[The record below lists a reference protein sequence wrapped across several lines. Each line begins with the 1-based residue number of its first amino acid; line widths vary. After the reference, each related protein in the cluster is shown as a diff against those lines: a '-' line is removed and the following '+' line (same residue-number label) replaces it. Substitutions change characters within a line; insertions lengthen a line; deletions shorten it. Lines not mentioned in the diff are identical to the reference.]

1 VISEGI
7 MNFLMTVW
15 VALKALRKN
24 KLRSL
29 LTVLG
34 VVIGVCAVITL
45 VNLGSGAQIS
55 IQKAISGLG
64 TNLLVIFP
72 GSVTQGGIRTGYGTV
87 TTLIPEDA
95 GAILSECADVQ
106 MVTPIVTSAAQVVFQ
121 NQNWSTSILGAD
133 TDYQLI
139 KNWPLALG
147 EFFTPQDVKAATKVC
162 VLGETVAEKL
172 FVKQNPVGQVIRVK
186 RIPFRVVGVLTPKGQ
201 TAFGQDQDD
210 TIIVP
215 YTTAQK
221 RLVGITHVNMIMAS
235 AVSVEGT
242 AAAQEQIKNLLRHR
256 HKIKKGDDDDF
267 TVRNLADLTAVFSTI
282 TGILTLLLGSIASI
296 SLLVGGIGI
305 MNIMLVS
312 VTERTKEIGIRLSV
326 GATSQDILLQFL
338 FEAILLSLIGGG
350 IGILFGMG
358 ITSTVSYFTG
368 WPSPVSLYAILIAF
382 LFASGVG
389 IFFGLYPARKASR
402 MNPIDALRYE

>member
-1 VISEGI
+1 
-7 MNFLMTVW
+7 MNYLMTVR

-55 IQKAISGLG
+55 IEKAISGLG

-87 TTLIPEDA
+87 TTLTAEDA
-95 GAILSECADVQ
+95 AAILSESADVQ

-121 NQNWSTSILGAD
+121 NQNWSTSILGTD
-133 TDYQLI
+133 TDYQRI
-139 KNWPLALG
+139 KNWPLAGG
-147 EFFTPQDVKAATKVC
+147 EFFTTQDVKAATKVC

-172 FVKQNPVGQVIRVK
+172 FVTQNPVGQVIRIR

-210 TIIVP
+210 TILVP

-221 RLVGITHVNMIMAS
+221 RLVGITHVSMIMAS

-338 FEAILLSLIGGG
+338 LEAILLSLIGGG
-350 IGILFGMG
+350 IGICFGMG
-358 ITSTVSYFTG
+358 ITSAVSYFTG
-368 WPSPVSLYAILIAF
+368 WPSPISLYAILIAF

>member
-1 VISEGI
+1 
-7 MNFLMTVW
+7 MNFLMTVR

-29 LTVLG
+29 LTVLV

-55 IQKAISGLG
+55 IEKAISGLG
-64 TNLLVIFP
+64 TNLLIIFP

-87 TTLIPEDA
+87 TTLIAEDA
-95 GAILSECADVQ
+95 EAILNECTAVQ
-106 MVTPIVTSAAQVVFQ
+106 MVTPVVTSAAQVVFQ

-133 TDYQLI
+133 TDYQRI
-139 KNWPLALG
+139 KSWPLALG
-147 EFFTPQDVKAATKVC
+147 DFFTSQDVKAATKVC
-162 VLGETVAEKL
+162 VLGETLAEKL
-172 FVKQNPVGQVIRVK
+172 FVKQNPVGQVIRIK

-210 TIIVP
+210 TILVP

-221 RLVGITHVNMIMAS
+221 RLVGITHVSMIMAS

-242 AAAQEQIKNLLRHR
+242 AAAQEQIRDLLRHR

-326 GATSQDILLQFL
+326 GATSHDILLQFL
-338 FEAILLSLIGGG
+338 FEAVLLSLIGGG

-368 WPSPVSLYAILIAF
+368 WPSPISLYAILIAF

>member
-1 VISEGI
+1 

-221 RLVGITHVNMIMAS
+221 RLVGITHINMIMAS

-338 FEAILLSLIGGG
+338 LEAILLSLIGGG

>member
-1 VISEGI
+1 
-7 MNFLMTVW
+7 MTVW

-95 GAILSECADVQ
+95 EAILSECADVQ

-147 EFFTPQDVKAATKVC
+147 EFFTLQDVKAATKVC

-221 RLVGITHVNMIMAS
+221 RLVGITHINMIMAS

-338 FEAILLSLIGGG
+338 LEAILLSLIGGG

>member
-1 VISEGI
+1 
-7 MNFLMTVW
+7 MTVR

-64 TNLLVIFP
+64 TNLLIIFP

-87 TTLIPEDA
+87 TTLIAEDA
-95 GAILSECADVQ
+95 EAILNECTAVQ
-106 MVTPIVTSAAQVVFQ
+106 MVTPVVTSAAQVVFQ

-133 TDYQLI
+133 TDYQRI
-139 KNWPLALG
+139 KSWPLALG
-147 EFFTPQDVKAATKVC
+147 DFFTPQDVKAATKVC

-186 RIPFRVVGVLTPKGQ
+186 RIPFKVVGVLTPKGQ

-256 HKIKKGDDDDF
+256 HKIKQGDDDDF

-338 FEAILLSLIGGG
+338 LEAILLSLMGGG
-350 IGILFGMG
+350 IGILLGMG

-389 IFFGLYPARKASR
+389 VFFGLYPARKASR

>member
-1 VISEGI
+1 
-7 MNFLMTVW
+7 
-15 VALKALRKN
+15 
-24 KLRSL
+24 
-29 LTVLG
+29 
-34 VVIGVCAVITL
+34 
-45 VNLGSGAQIS
+45 
-55 IQKAISGLG
+55 
-64 TNLLVIFP
+64 
-72 GSVTQGGIRTGYGTV
+72 
-87 TTLIPEDA
+87 
-95 GAILSECADVQ
+95 
-106 MVTPIVTSAAQVVFQ
+106 
-121 NQNWSTSILGAD
+121 
-133 TDYQLI
+133 
-139 KNWPLALG
+139 
-147 EFFTPQDVKAATKVC
+147 VKAATKVC

-172 FVKQNPVGQVIRVK
+172 FVTQNPVGQVIRIR

-210 TIIVP
+210 TILMP

-221 RLVGITHVNMIMAS
+221 RLVGITHVSMIMAS

-256 HKIKKGDDDDF
+256 HKIKEGDDDDF

-338 FEAILLSLIGGG
+338 LEAILLSLIGGG
-350 IGILFGMG
+350 IGICFGMG
-358 ITSTVSYFTG
+358 ITSAVSYFTG
-368 WPSPVSLYAILIAF
+368 WPSPISLYAILIAF

>member
-1 VISEGI
+1 
-7 MNFLMTVW
+7 MTVW

-221 RLVGITHVNMIMAS
+221 RLVGITHINMIMAS

-338 FEAILLSLIGGG
+338 LEAILLSLIGGG

>member
-1 VISEGI
+1 
-7 MNFLMTVW
+7 MNLLMIVR

-55 IQKAISGLG
+55 IEKAISGLG
-64 TNLLVIFP
+64 TNLLIIFP
-72 GSVTQGGIRTGYGTV
+72 GSVTHGGIRTGYGTV
-87 TTLIPEDA
+87 TTLTAEDA
-95 GAILSECADVQ
+95 DAILDECPAVQ
-106 MVTPIVTSAAQVVFQ
+106 MMTPTVNAAAQVVFQ
-121 NQNWSTSILGAD
+121 NQNWSTSIFGVNP
-133 TDYQLI
+133 DYQRI
-139 KNWPLALG
+139 KNWPLEQG
-147 EFFTPQDVKAATKVC
+147 EFFMLQDVKAATKVC
-162 VLGETVAEKL
+162 VLGKTVAEKL
-172 FVKQNPVGQVIRVK
+172 FVKQNPVGQVIRIK

-221 RLVGITHVNMIMAS
+221 RLVGITHLTMVMVS
-235 AVSVEGT
+235 AVSVERT
-242 AAAQEQIKNLLRHR
+242 ADAQEQIRNLLRHR

-326 GATSQDILLQFL
+326 GATSRDILLQFL
-338 FEAILLSLIGGG
+338 LEAILLSLIGGG

-358 ITSTVSYFTG
+358 ITSSISYFTG
-368 WPSPVSLYAILIAF
+368 WPSPISLYAILIAF

-389 IFFGLYPARKASR
+389 IFFGIYPARKASR

>member
-1 VISEGI
+1 
-7 MNFLMTVW
+7 MNFLMTVR

-55 IQKAISGLG
+55 IEKAISGLG
-64 TNLLVIFP
+64 TNLLIIFP

-87 TTLIPEDA
+87 TTLIAEDA
-95 GAILSECADVQ
+95 EAILNECTAVQ
-106 MVTPIVTSAAQVVFQ
+106 MVTPVVTSAAQVVFQ

-133 TDYQLI
+133 TDYQRI
-139 KNWPLALG
+139 KSWPLALG
-147 EFFTPQDVKAATKVC
+147 DFFTSQDVKAATKVC
-162 VLGETVAEKL
+162 VLGETLAEKL
-172 FVKQNPVGQVIRVK
+172 FVKQNPVGQVIRIK

-210 TIIVP
+210 TILVP

-221 RLVGITHVNMIMAS
+221 RLVGITHVSMIMAS

-242 AAAQEQIKNLLRHR
+242 AAAQEQIRDLLRHR

-338 FEAILLSLIGGG
+338 FEAVLLSLIGGG

-368 WPSPVSLYAILIAF
+368 WPSPISLYAILIAF

>member
-1 VISEGI
+1 

-95 GAILSECADVQ
+95 EAILSECADVQ
-106 MVTPIVTSAAQVVFQ
+106 MVTPVVTSAAQVVFQ

-338 FEAILLSLIGGG
+338 LEAILLSLMGGG
-350 IGILFGMG
+350 IGILLGMG

-389 IFFGLYPARKASR
+389 VFFGLYPARKASR

>member
-1 VISEGI
+1 MDFFIIVR
-7 MNFLMTVW
+7 
-15 VALKALRKN
+15 VAFRALRKN

-45 VNLGSGAQIS
+45 VNMGSGAQIS
-55 IQKAISGLG
+55 IEKAISGLG
-64 TNLLVIFP
+64 TNLLIIFP
-72 GSVTQGGIRTGYGTV
+72 GSITKGGIRTGYGTV
-87 TTLIPEDA
+87 TTLTAEDA
-95 GAILSECADVQ
+95 QAIQEECPAIQ
-106 MVTPIVTSAAQVVFQ
+106 MVTPVVSSAAQVVFQ
-121 NQNWSTSILGAD
+121 NQNWGTSVFGVNP
-133 TDYQLI
+133 DYQRI
-139 KNWPLALG
+139 KNWPLERG
-147 EFFTPQDVKAATKVC
+147 EFFMLQDVKAATKVC
-162 VLGETVAEKL
+162 VLGKTVAEKL
-172 FVKQNPVGQVIRVK
+172 FGGQNPVGQVIRVK

-221 RLVGITHVNMIMAS
+221 RLMGITYLTMVMAS
-235 AVSVEGT
+235 AVLT
-242 AAAQEQIKNLLRHR
+242 DLMADAQEQIRNLLRHR
-256 HKIKKGDDDDF
+256 HQIKQGEDDDF

-296 SLLVGGIGI
+296 SLVVGGIGI

-312 VTERTKEIGIRLSV
+312 VTERTREIGIRMSV
-326 GATSQDILLQFL
+326 GAKSKDILLQFL
-338 FEAILLSLIGGG
+338 LEAVLLSLIGGV
-350 IGILFGMG
+350 IGVFLGVG
-358 ITSTVSYFTG
+358 LTSSISYFTG
-368 WPSPVSLYAILIAF
+368 WPSPISLYAILIAF
-382 LFASGVG
+382 LFATGVG